1 MQIKAAVK
9 VAETELSYGV
19 NRLYTYKTVEL
30 SFGWIKQL
38 FAFVEE
44 AIDTIKTN
52 IRSGIFI
59 FEVFSDL
66 KIKEQLENKQKC

>member
-9 VAETELSYGV
+9 VAGTELSYGV

-44 AIDTIKTN
+44 TIDTIKTN
-52 IRSGIFI
+52 NRSSVFI
-59 FEVFSDL
+59 VEVFSGL

>member
-1 MQIKAAVK
+1 MRIKAAVK
-9 VAETELSYGV
+9 VAAMELSYGV
-19 NRLYTYKTVEL
+19 NRLYTYNSVEL

-52 IRSGIFI
+52 IRRSVFI